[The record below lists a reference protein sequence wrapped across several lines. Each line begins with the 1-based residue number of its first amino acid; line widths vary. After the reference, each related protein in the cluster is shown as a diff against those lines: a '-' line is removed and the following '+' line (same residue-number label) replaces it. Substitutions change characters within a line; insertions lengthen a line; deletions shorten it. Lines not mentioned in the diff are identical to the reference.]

1 MLQKEEVLNIVSVS
15 FIQPTFVFDPI
26 IYFFFFDL
34 LACLKGLAVD
44 VPVEISHRPFRGIE
58 IDILK
63 EFSIANVMMGKL
75 VMTLMNCTRLS

>member
-58 IDILK
+58 IDIIIILK

-75 VMTLMNCTRLS
+75 V